1 MNNNSQTL
9 KPSNSQTQSAD
20 TVLMIEPI
28 AFGFNEQTAVNN
40 YFQVQQEGNV
50 QEKALQEFHSFVEKL
65 RAKGIDVIT
74 IKDTID
80 PKTPDSI
87 FPNNWVSFHA
97 DGKIVLYPMFAEN
110 RRLERRE
117 DIINQIKEQFD
128 VTEIIDYSK
137 IENEDK
143 YLEGTGS
150 MIFDHASKIAY
161 GSVSLRLDE
170 ELFRKFCAEFGFT
183 PVVFHSY
190 QTAGEER
197 LPIYHTNVMMCV
209 ADKFVVIC
217 LDCIDD
223 ETERQNVIDSIK
235 NSGKELIE
243 ISEDQMQNFA
253 GNMLQ
258 VQNKN
263 GEKFLV
269 MSQSAYKSLKPQQ
282 VSAIEKYSEIIY
294 SDLETIETN
303 GGGSAR
309 CMLAEVFLPK
319 K

>member
-1 MNNNSQTL
+1 MQT
-9 KPSNSQTQSAD
+9 TD
-20 TVLMIEPI
+20 TVLMIEPV
-28 AFGFNEQTAVNN
+28 AFGYNEQTAVNN

-50 QEKALQEFHSFVEKL
+50 QEKALREFNSFVEKL
-65 RAKGIDVIT
+65 RSKGITVIT
-74 IKDTID
+74 IKDTIS

-87 FPNNWVSFHA
+87 FPNNWVSFHR
-97 DGKIVLYPMFAEN
+97 DGKVVLYPMFAEN
-110 RRLERRE
+110 RRLERRD
-117 DIINQIKEQFD
+117 DIINQIKEQFE
-128 VTEIIDYSK
+128 VTEVIDYSGAEK
-137 IENEDK
+137 DNLF
-143 YLEGTGS
+143 LEGTGS
-150 MIFDHASKIAY
+150 MIFDHDNKIAY

-170 ELFRKFCAEFGFT
+170 DLFRKFCAEFGFR

-223 ETERQNVIDSIK
+223 ELEREKVIETIK

-243 ISEDQMQNFA
+243 ISEEQMHNFA

-258 VQNKN
+258 VHNN
-263 GEKFLV
+263 LGEKFLV
-269 MSQSAYKSLKPQQ
+269 MSQSAYRSLKPEQ
-282 VSAIEKYSEIIY
+282 VAAIEKYCEIIY

-309 CMLAEVFLPK
+309 CMLAEVFLLRK
-319 K
+319 

>member
-1 MNNNSQTL
+1 MQT
-9 KPSNSQTQSAD
+9 TD
-20 TVLMIEPI
+20 TVLMIEPV

-50 QEKALQEFHSFVEKL
+50 QDKALKEFNDFVEKL
-65 RAKGIDVIT
+65 RAKDINVIT
-74 IKDTID
+74 IKDTLE

-97 DGKIVLYPMFAEN
+97 DGKVVLYPMFAEN
-110 RRLERRE
+110 RRLERRD
-117 DIINQIKEQFD
+117 DIINQIKEQFE
-128 VTEIIDYSK
+128 VTEVIDYSGAEK
-137 IENEDK
+137 DNLF
-143 YLEGTGS
+143 LEGTGS
-150 MIFDHASKIAY
+150 MIFDHDNKLAY

-170 ELFRKFCAEFGFT
+170 GLFRKFCSDFGFQ

-190 QTAGEER
+190 QTASEER

-223 ETERQNVIDSIK
+223 ESERNNVIETIK

-258 VQNKN
+258 VQNKS
-263 GEKFLV
+263 GKRFLV
-269 MSQSAYKSLKPQQ
+269 MSQSAYKSLNRDQ
-282 VSAIEKYSEIIY
+282 VSAIEKYCEIIY
-294 SDLETIETN
+294 SDLEVIETN

>member
-1 MNNNSQTL
+1 MQT
-9 KPSNSQTQSAD
+9 TD

-50 QEKALQEFHSFVEKL
+50 QEKALEEFHSFVEKL
-65 RAKGIDVIT
+65 RAKGINVLT

-87 FPNNWVSFHA
+87 FPNNWVSFHQ
-97 DGKIVLYPMFAEN
+97 DGKVVLYPMFADN

-117 DIINQIKEQFD
+117 DIINQIKEKFD
-128 VTEIIDYSK
+128 IKEIIDYSK
-137 IENEDK
+137 IENENK

-150 MIFDHASKIAY
+150 MIFDHNNKIAY
-161 GSVSLRLDE
+161 GSISLRLDE
-170 ELFRKFCAEFGFT
+170 ELFRKFCSEFGFK

-223 ETERQNVIDSIK
+223 ETERKNVIDSIK

-258 VQNKN
+258 VQNN
-263 GEKFLV
+263 SGDKFLV
-269 MSQSAYKSLKPQQ
+269 MSQSAYRSLKLEQI
-282 VSAIEKYSEIIY
+282 SAIEKHCEIIY
-294 SDLETIETN
+294 SDLETIESD

-309 CMLAEVFLPK
+309 CMLAEVFLLK

>member
-1 MNNNSQTL
+1 MQT
-9 KPSNSQTQSAD
+9 TD
-20 TVLMIEPI
+20 TVLMIEPV

-50 QEKALQEFHSFVEKL
+50 QDKALKEFNDFVEKL
-65 RAKGIDVIT
+65 RAKDINVIT
-74 IKDTID
+74 IKDTLE

-97 DGKIVLYPMFAEN
+97 DGKVVLYPMFAEN
-110 RRLERRE
+110 RRLERRD
-117 DIINQIKEQFD
+117 DIINQIKEQFE
-128 VTEIIDYSK
+128 VTEVIDYSGAEK
-137 IENEDK
+137 DNLF
-143 YLEGTGS
+143 LEGTGS
-150 MIFDHASKIAY
+150 MIFDHDNKLAY

-170 ELFRKFCAEFGFT
+170 GVFRKFCSDFGFQ

-209 ADKFVVIC
+209 ADQFVVIC

-223 ETERQNVIDSIK
+223 ESEKNNVIETIK

-258 VQNKN
+258 VQNKS

-269 MSQSAYKSLKPQQ
+269 MSQSAYKSLNRDQ
-282 VSAIEKYSEIIY
+282 VSAIEKYCEIIY
-294 SDLETIETN
+294 SNLEVIETN

-309 CMLAEVFLPK
+309 CMLAEIFLPK

>member
-1 MNNNSQTL
+1 MQT
-9 KPSNSQTQSAD
+9 TD
-20 TVLMIEPI
+20 TVLMIEPV

-50 QEKALQEFHSFVEKL
+50 QDKALKEFNDFVEKL
-65 RAKGIDVIT
+65 RAKDINVIT
-74 IKDTID
+74 IKDTLE

-97 DGKIVLYPMFAEN
+97 DGKVVLYPMFAEN
-110 RRLERRE
+110 RRLERRD
-117 DIINQIKEQFD
+117 DIINQIKEQLE
-128 VTEIIDYSK
+128 VTEVIDYSGAEK
-137 IENEDK
+137 DNLF
-143 YLEGTGS
+143 LEGTGS
-150 MIFDHASKIAY
+150 MIFDHDNKLAY

-170 ELFRKFCAEFGFT
+170 GLFRKFCSDFGFQ

-190 QTAGEER
+190 QNAGEER

-209 ADKFVVIC
+209 ADQFVVIC

-223 ETERQNVIDSIK
+223 ESERNNVIETIK

-258 VQNKN
+258 VHNKS

-269 MSQSAYKSLKPQQ
+269 MSQSAYKSLNRDQ
-282 VSAIEKYSEIIY
+282 VSAIEKYCEIIY
-294 SDLETIETN
+294 SDLEVIETN

-309 CMLAEVFLPK
+309 CMLAEIFLPK

>member
-1 MNNNSQTL
+1 MQTT
-9 KPSNSQTQSAD
+9 N

-50 QEKALQEFHSFVEKL
+50 QGEALKEFNAFVEKL
-65 RAKGIDVIT
+65 RAKGINVIT
-74 IKDTID
+74 IKDTLE

-87 FPNNWVSFHA
+87 PNNWVSFHA
-97 DGKIVLYPMFAEN
+97 DGKVVLYPMFAEN
-110 RRLERRE
+110 RRLERRD

-128 VTEIIDYSK
+128 VKEIIDYSGTEK
-137 IENEDK
+137 DNK

-150 MIFDHASKIAY
+150 MIFDHDNKIAY

-170 ELFRKFCAEFGFT
+170 NLFRKFCSEFGFT

-209 ADKFVVIC
+209 ADQFVVIC

-223 ETERQNVIDSIK
+223 ESERNNVIKTIT
-235 NSGKELIE
+235 NSGKNLIE
-243 ISEDQMQNFA
+243 ISENQMQNFA

-258 VQNKN
+258 LQNQS

-269 MSQSAYKSLKPQQ
+269 MSQSAYKSLNPEQI
-282 VSAIEKYSEIIY
+282 SAIEKYCEIIY
-294 SDLETIETN
+294 SDLEVIETN

>member
-1 MNNNSQTL
+1 MQT
-9 KPSNSQTQSAD
+9 TD
-20 TVLMIEPI
+20 TVLMIEPV

-50 QEKALQEFHSFVEKL
+50 QDKALKEFNDFVEKL
-65 RAKGIDVIT
+65 RAKDINVIT
-74 IKDTID
+74 IKDTLE

-97 DGKIVLYPMFAEN
+97 DGKVVLYPMFAEN
-110 RRLERRE
+110 RRLERRD
-117 DIINQIKEQFD
+117 DIINQIKEQFE
-128 VTEIIDYSK
+128 VTEVIDYSGAEK
-137 IENEDK
+137 DNLF
-143 YLEGTGS
+143 LEGTGS
-150 MIFDHASKIAY
+150 MIFDHDNKLAY

-170 ELFRKFCAEFGFT
+170 GLFRKFCSDFGFQ

-209 ADKFVVIC
+209 ADQFVVIC

-223 ETERQNVIDSIK
+223 ESERNNVIETIK

-258 VQNKN
+258 VQNKS
-263 GEKFLV
+263 GKRFLV
-269 MSQSAYKSLKPQQ
+269 MSQSAYKSLNRDQ
-282 VSAIEKYSEIIY
+282 VSAIEKYCEIIY
-294 SDLETIETN
+294 SDLEVIETN

-309 CMLAEVFLPK
+309 CMLAEIFLPK

>member
-1 MNNNSQTL
+1 MQT
-9 KPSNSQTQSAD
+9 TD
-20 TVLMIEPI
+20 TVLMIEPV

-50 QEKALQEFHSFVEKL
+50 QDKALKEFNDFVEKL
-65 RAKGIDVIT
+65 RAKDINVIT
-74 IKDTID
+74 IKDTLE

-97 DGKIVLYPMFAEN
+97 DGKVVLYPMFAEN
-110 RRLERRE
+110 RRLERRD
-117 DIINQIKEQFD
+117 DIINQIKEQFE
-128 VTEIIDYSK
+128 VTEVIDYSGAEK
-137 IENEDK
+137 DNLF
-143 YLEGTGS
+143 LEGTGS
-150 MIFDHASKIAY
+150 MIFDHDNKLAY

-170 ELFRKFCAEFGFT
+170 GLFRKFCSDFGFQ

-223 ETERQNVIDSIK
+223 ESERNNVIETIK

-258 VQNKN
+258 VQNKS

-269 MSQSAYKSLKPQQ
+269 MSESAYKSLNRDQ
-282 VSAIEKYSEIIY
+282 VSAIEKYCEIIY
-294 SDLETIETN
+294 SDLEVIETN

>member
-1 MNNNSQTL
+1 MQT
-9 KPSNSQTQSAD
+9 TD

-65 RAKGIDVIT
+65 KSNGVNVIT
-74 IKDTID
+74 IKDTIN

-87 FPNNWVSFHA
+87 FPNNWVSFHQ
-97 DGKIVLYPMFAEN
+97 DGKVVLYPMFADN

-128 VTEIIDYSK
+128 VKEIIDYSK
-137 IENEDK
+137 IENENK

-150 MIFDHASKIAY
+150 MIFDHDNKIAY

-170 ELFRKFCAEFGFT
+170 KLFRKFCAEFGFT

-223 ETERQNVIDSIK
+223 ETERKNVIDSIK

-258 VQNKN
+258 VQNN
-263 GEKFLV
+263 SGDKFLV
-269 MSQSAYKSLKPQQ
+269 MSQSAYRSLKLEQI
-282 VSAIEKYSEIIY
+282 SAIEKHCEIIY

>member
-1 MNNNSQTL
+1 MQT
-9 KPSNSQTQSAD
+9 TD

-40 YFQVQQEGNV
+40 YFQIQQEGNV
-50 QEKALQEFHSFVEKL
+50 QDKALKEFNAFVEKL
-65 RAKGIDVIT
+65 RAKDINVIT
-74 IKDTID
+74 IKDTLE

-97 DGKIVLYPMFAEN
+97 DGKVVLYPMFAEN
-110 RRLERRE
+110 RRLERRD
-117 DIINQIKEQFD
+117 DIINQIKEQFE
-128 VTEIIDYSK
+128 VTEVIDYSGAEK
-137 IENEDK
+137 DNLF
-143 YLEGTGS
+143 LEGTGS
-150 MIFDHASKIAY
+150 MIFDHDNKLAY

-170 ELFRKFCAEFGFT
+170 GLFRKFCSDFGFQ

-209 ADKFVVIC
+209 ADQFVVIC

-223 ETERQNVIDSIK
+223 ESERNNVIETIK

-258 VQNKN
+258 VHNKS

-269 MSQSAYKSLKPQQ
+269 MSQSAYKSLNRDQ
-282 VSAIEKYSEIIY
+282 VSAIEKYCEIIY
-294 SDLETIETN
+294 SDLEVIETN

>member
-1 MNNNSQTL
+1 MQT
-9 KPSNSQTQSAD
+9 TD
-20 TVLMIEPI
+20 TVLMIEPV

-50 QEKALQEFHSFVEKL
+50 QDKALKEFNDFVEKL
-65 RAKGIDVIT
+65 RAKDINVIT
-74 IKDTID
+74 IKDTLE

-97 DGKIVLYPMFAEN
+97 DGKVVLYPMFAEN
-110 RRLERRE
+110 RRLERRN
-117 DIINQIKEQFD
+117 DILDQIKEQFE
-128 VTEIIDYSK
+128 VTEVIDYSGAEK
-137 IENEDK
+137 DNK
-143 YLEGTGS
+143 FLEGTGS
-150 MIFDHASKIAY
+150 MIFDHDNKLAY

-170 ELFRKFCAEFGFT
+170 GLFRKFCSDFGFQ

-209 ADKFVVIC
+209 ADQFVVIC

-223 ETERQNVIDSIK
+223 ESERNNVIETIK

-258 VQNKN
+258 VHNKS

-269 MSQSAYKSLKPQQ
+269 MSQSAYKSLNRDQ
-282 VSAIEKYSEIIY
+282 VSAIEKYCEIIY
-294 SDLETIETN
+294 SDLEVIETN

-309 CMLAEVFLPK
+309 CMLAEIFLPK